1 MDGTGEDARP
11 VGVEA
16 PSINWRPVGLRE
28 LGIAGGVG
36 WVSKM
41 TFQAYVLAFISQRGA
56 MSTTTIIVVIVAI
69 IIVAVLFGA
78 AMMAEQNRRR
88 RRLRTRFGPEYDR
101 TVNAAASPKEAEQ
114 ELRGRLDRRDRLVI
128 QPLSAAQRDRYQQ
141 DWRQVQGVFV
151 DEPTTALG
159 QADALVTHVMADRGY
174 PMEDFD
180 QQAEL
185 VSVDHPGVVEN
196 YRRAHG
202 VYVARESRAVGVE
215 DMRQAFVSYRA
226 LFSEL
231 VDSDQAT
238 VDTR

>member
-1 MDGTGEDARP
+1 M
-11 VGVEA
+11 
-16 PSINWRPVGLRE
+16 
-28 LGIAGGVG
+28 
-36 WVSKM
+36 
-41 TFQAYVLAFISQRGA
+41 
-56 MSTTTIIVVIVAI
+56 
-69 IIVAVLFGA
+69 AVLLGA
-78 AMMAEQNRRR
+78 ALMAEQNRRR
-88 RRLRTRFGPEYDR
+88 RSLRTRFGPEYDR
-101 TVNAAASPKEAEQ
+101 TVNAAHSPKEAEQ

-151 DEPTTALG
+151 DEPTTALS

-180 QQAEL
+180 RQAEL
-185 VSVDHPGVVEN
+185 VSVDHPGVVDN

-202 VYVARESRAVGVE
+202 VYVRSQSNPVGIE

-231 VDSDQAT
+231 VDNDQAT
-238 VDTR
+238 ADTR